1 VPIRTEAVP
10 LLIMTKLEEFD
21 YQGATAI
28 ASVSAMVSGFWLFV
42 GIPAFV
48 LPPWTVRNLAAES

>member
-1 VPIRTEAVP
+1 
-10 LLIMTKLEEFD
+10 MTKLEEFD